1 MGSEHRRLG
10 ALLLGAGC
18 LPFAAGA
25 LAGPDGDAGL
35 LPPCPFREATGLPCP
50 LCGAT
55 RAFALAVRGDGG
67 WTAYNA
73 PWVVLA
79 ALTALAGALSLAG
92 ARPRVPRRPLVLAA
106 VLFVAVA
113 WAYALA
119 QRGTI
124 VGQAYAGTPLG
135 VPVLVESPAS
145 SPITIRIRN
154 STQITTP
161 IQPSTMPAVALPR
174 PLIRPPEPSISLR
187 A

>member
-1 MGSEHRRLG
+1 MGSEDRRLG
-10 ALLLGAGC
+10 ALLVGAGC

-35 LPPCPFREATGLPCP
+35 LPACPFREATGLPCP

-79 ALTALAGALSLAG
+79 VLVVLAGVVVLARG
-92 ARPRVPRRPLVLAA
+92 RPRVVGGRWLAAAA

-113 WAYALA
+113 WAYAMA
-119 QRGTI
+119 QRATI
-124 VGQAYAGTPLG
+124 VG
-135 VPVLVESPAS
+135 
-145 SPITIRIRN
+145 
-154 STQITTP
+154 
-161 IQPSTMPAVALPR
+161 
-174 PLIRPPEPSISLR
+174 
-187 A
+187 

>member
-1 MGSEHRRLG
+1 MGSENRRLG

-18 LPFAAGA
+18 LPFAAGV
-25 LAGPDGDAGL
+25 LAGPDGDAGV

-79 ALTALAGALSLAG
+79 ALAVLAGALLLAG
-92 ARPRVPRRPLVLAA
+92 ARGGRVRVPRGPLAA
-106 VLFVAVA
+106 AVVLFVVVA
-113 WAYALA
+113 WTYALA

-124 VGQAYAGTPLG
+124 V
-135 VPVLVESPAS
+135 
-145 SPITIRIRN
+145 R
-154 STQITTP
+154 
-161 IQPSTMPAVALPR
+161 
-174 PLIRPPEPSISLR
+174 
-187 A
+187 

>member
-1 MGSEHRRLG
+1 MGSDRRLG

-79 ALTALAGALSLAG
+79 ALAILAGALAFAGVRPPRLA
-92 ARPRVPRRPLVLAA
+92 RRPLAVAV

-124 VGQAYAGTPLG
+124 VG
-135 VPVLVESPAS
+135 
-145 SPITIRIRN
+145 
-154 STQITTP
+154 
-161 IQPSTMPAVALPR
+161 
-174 PLIRPPEPSISLR
+174 
-187 A
+187 

>member
-1 MGSEHRRLG
+1 M
-10 ALLLGAGC
+10 
-18 LPFAAGA
+18 
-25 LAGPDGDAGL
+25 

-55 RAFALAVRGDGG
+55 RAFALAVRGDGD

-79 ALTALAGALSLAG
+79 ALAVLAGALVLAG
-92 ARPRVPRRPLVLAA
+92 ARSGRVRIPRAALAAAA

-124 VGQAYAGTPLG
+124 VG
-135 VPVLVESPAS
+135 
-145 SPITIRIRN
+145 
-154 STQITTP
+154 
-161 IQPSTMPAVALPR
+161 
-174 PLIRPPEPSISLR
+174 
-187 A
+187 

>member
-1 MGSEHRRLG
+1 MGSEPRRTG

-25 LAGPDGDAGL
+25 LVGPDGDAGV
-35 LPPCPFREATGLPCP
+35 LPPCPFRAATGLPCP

-67 WTAYNA
+67 WSAYNA

-79 ALTALAGALSLAG
+79 ALAALAGALVLAG
-92 ARPRVPRRPLVLAA
+92 ALPLGRLRIARRPLAA
-106 VLFVAVA
+106 GVVVFVAVA

-124 VGQAYAGTPLG
+124 VG
-135 VPVLVESPAS
+135 
-145 SPITIRIRN
+145 
-154 STQITTP
+154 
-161 IQPSTMPAVALPR
+161 
-174 PLIRPPEPSISLR
+174 
-187 A
+187 